1 MTDDTLRQE
10 CEKLLDSLE
19 ATYSDV
25 TLYGGTLVDVDK
37 KYKADCAKILAFA
50 RAQQAKG
57 IKEMANEASRRAY
70 MVGMNEPLRINHLY
84 QFKEWLESQATARE
98 QVHV

>member
-19 ATYSDV
+19 ATYNDV
-25 TLYGGTLVDVDK
+25 ALGGTLADVGK
-37 KYKADCAKILAFA
+37 KYNADMVKLLAFA

-84 QFKEWLESQATARE
+84 QFKEWLEAQATAQE
-98 QVHV
+98 KGDA